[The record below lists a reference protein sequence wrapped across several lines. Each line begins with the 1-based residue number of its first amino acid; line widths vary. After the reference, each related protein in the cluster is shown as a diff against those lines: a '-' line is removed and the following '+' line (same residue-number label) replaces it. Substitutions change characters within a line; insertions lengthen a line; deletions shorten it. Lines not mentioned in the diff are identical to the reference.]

1 MQTGLVIG
9 SAHATVQHASLRGQ
23 KILVVQPETT
33 NGDPDGEPL
42 LAIDTVG
49 AGAGERI
56 IITSDGRT
64 ARSLLRVDATPA
76 RWTVMGIQDE

>member
-9 SAHATVQHASLRGQ
+9 SAYATLQHSSLRGQ
-23 KILVVQPETT
+23 KILVIQPERID
-33 NGDPDGEPL
+33 GDADGEPL

-64 ARSLLRVDATPA
+64 ARDLLKVDATPA
-76 RWTVMGIQDE
+76 RWTVIGIQDE